1 MKLLLNCDLGEG
13 ESAETTAALLGLVD
27 LANVACGGHAGD
39 EETMRRVVRTAREHG
54 VQTGAHPGW
63 PDRGSFGRGSVEVHG
78 RELVRLLAEQVGALR
93 RVAAAEGVTVGHV
106 KLHGALYHLC
116 DERADLAEACVDWMY
131 AEAEGEALVV
141 GAGGLLHAV
150 AEARGVPL
158 LREIFAERGYAEEAR
173 LVPRGEAGDVIGDV
187 AVVRERLRAWR
198 ETGFLTVGGGKK
210 WMVEAETICVHADS
224 PGSLAMARVVREVV
238 GERSGGMKAET

>member
-1 MKLLLNCDLGEG
+1 MKVLLNCDLGES

-39 EETMRRVVRTAREHG
+39 EATMQGVVRAALERG

-63 PDRGSFGRGSVEVHG
+63 PDRGSFGR
-78 RELVRLLAEQVGALR
+78 
-93 RVAAAEGVTVGHV
+93 AAAEVSARDLTVLLGEQIGLFRRISAAAGGHVGHV

-116 DERADLAEACVDWMY
+116 DERTDLAEACVDWM
-131 AEAEGEALVV
+131 EAELEGVPLIV

-158 LREIFAERGYAEEAR
+158 LREIFAERGYADEAR
-173 LVPRGEAGDVIGDV
+173 LLARGQPGSLIADPQEA
-187 AVVRERLRAWR
+187 AERIRAWKAS
-198 ETGFLTVGGGKK
+198 GHLPVGSGRP
-210 WMVEAETICVHADS
+210 WLVEAETVCVHADS
-224 PGSLAMARVVREVV
+224 PGSVELARAVRAALE
-238 GERSGGMKAET
+238 